1 MALLMLIGS
10 AIYLASTW
18 GIALIWESI
27 GILKVCLTLYLVWLA
42 ILGILYIIQD
52 I

>member
-18 GIALIWESI
+18 GIALLWESI
-27 GILKVCLTLYLVWLA
+27 GILKVCWTIYLVWLA
-42 ILGILYIIQD
+42 ILGIIYVIQD
-52 I
+52 M